1 MMGIFNRDRSKEGS
15 AERVTRHSRGWAD
28 VRAHLKSDTGLRV
41 LDFGS
46 TSPANINFLTSLGHG
61 VYMSNLV
68 QEATKPEWL
77 QPLPPDAK
85 PGAPQEIDVDRFIE
99 ANLDFAGRDFDV
111 VLLWDTANYLPPEV
125 VPALFARLAKVL
137 RPGGRLLAFFH
148 SRMTGPETAF
158 SRYQLTDTDDLLVL
172 ESASFP
178 VRKVYQVRQ
187 VENLIAGYSAMRF
200 FVGRDNVRELIAVR

>member
-1 MMGIFNRDRSKEGS
+1 MGIFNRDRSKDGS
-15 AERVTRHSRGWAD
+15 AERITRHSRGWGD
-28 VRAHLKSDTGLRV
+28 VRAHLKGEPGLRV

-46 TSPANINFLTSLGHG
+46 TSPANINYLTTLGHG

-77 QPLPPDAK
+77 KPLAADAK
-85 PGAPQEIDVDRFIE
+85 PGAPQEIDVDRFIQ

-111 VLLWDTANYLPPEV
+111 ILLWDTANYLPPEV
-125 VPALFARLAKVL
+125 VPALFARLGQVL

-158 SRYQLTDTDDLLVL
+158 SRHQLTDNDDLLVL

-187 VENLIAGYSAMRF
+187 VENLLAGYSAMRF
-200 FVGRDNVRELIAVR
+200 FVGRDNVREVIAVR